1 MSNFASPVRR
11 HDGGKRESG
20 ALRRSG
26 AGTTIRSTRRRAM
39 TSASPEVPKAT
50 GRQWVG
56 LAVLA
61 LPCLL
66 YSMDLTVLNLAVPK
80 LSAALRPT
88 HTELLWI
95 VDIYGFALAGALIPM
110 GVLGDRVGRRR
121 LLLVGA
127 GAFGCASVLA
137 AFAPS
142 VPTLI
147 AARGLLGLAA
157 ATLAPSTLSLLRSMF
172 LDPKQRT
179 FAVGVWIASFS
190 AGGAVGPV
198 VGGVLLHFFW
208 WGSVFL
214 INLPVMILLLVA
226 GPRLL
231 PEFRDPRAARPDIVS
246 AALCLATVLPVIYGI
261 KRVAGHGA
269 DWVAAATIVGGLVF
283 GAAFLRRQRVVPTP
297 FIDLDLF
304 RRGAFSAA
312 LVVQILGFF
321 VAFGTFLLIAQY
333 LQLVIGL
340 SPLEAGLWSAPSGIA
355 FVVGAMLTPRIVN
368 YMRPPLLMAIGFG
381 IAAVGFGLLT
391 QVGTPHDLAVVAT
404 AYAVFSLGLAPVFTL
419 ASDLIVSTAP
429 PERAGA
435 AAGISEMS
443 AELGGALGIAL
454 LGSLVTAVYRRTVA
468 GALASDVSPDALEA
482 ARDTLGG
489 AVAVAGASPD
499 EFGTALVATARGAFV
514 DAFQVAALVSAGIAV
529 VAAAAILRVLARSEP
544 TRPSPSAPVAA
555 ES

>member
-1 MSNFASPVRR
+1 MSTP
-11 HDGGKRESG
+11 
-20 ALRRSG
+20 
-26 AGTTIRSTRRRAM
+26 
-39 TSASPEVPKAT
+39 SPEVPKAT
-50 GRQWVG
+50 RREWLG

-88 HTELLWI
+88 STELLWI
-95 VDIYGFALAGALIPM
+95 VDIYGFVLAGALIPM
-110 GVLGDRVGRRR
+110 GVLGDRIGRRR
-121 LLLVGA
+121 LLLIGA
-127 GAFGCASVLA
+127 VAFGCASVLA

-142 VPTLI
+142 VEALI
-147 AARGLLGLAA
+147 AARALLGLAA

-190 AGGAVGPV
+190 AGGAIGPLI
-198 VGGVLLHFFW
+198 GGVLLQFFW

-214 INLPVMILLLVA
+214 VNLPVMVLLLAV

-231 PEFRDPRAARPDIVS
+231 PEFRDPRAGRPDILS
-246 AALCLATVLPVIYGI
+246 AALCIATVLAVIYGV
-261 KRVAGHGA
+261 KRIAGHGA
-269 DWVAAATIVGGLVF
+269 DWVAAVTIVSGLLI
-283 GAAFLRRQRVVPTP
+283 GAAFLRRQWNLAEP
-297 FIDLDLF
+297 FIDLSLF
-304 RRGAFSAA
+304 RRATFSAA
-312 LVVQILGFF
+312 LAINILGFS

-340 SPLEAGLWSAPSGIA
+340 SPLAAGVWSAPSGIA
-355 FVVGAMLTPRIVN
+355 FVAGAMLTPRIVN
-368 YMRPPLLMAIGFG
+368 YLRPPYVIAIGFV
-381 IAAVGFGLLT
+381 IAALGFGLLT
-391 QVGTPHDLAVVAT
+391 QTGTTHDLAVVAT

-454 LGSLVTAVYRRTVA
+454 LGSVVTIIYRGTVA
-468 GALASDVSPDALEA
+468 GALGGDLPPDALEA

-489 AVAVAGASPD
+489 ALYVAGALPD
-499 EFGTALVATARGAFV
+499 EPGSSLVTVSRRAFVEAFQTTALISAAIALIAAAGTALVLGRPHQNPGNPSTSN
-514 DAFQVAALVSAGIAV
+514 AADS
-529 VAAAAILRVLARSEP
+529 
-544 TRPSPSAPVAA
+544 
-555 ES
+555 